1 MEQLTFEDMGRD
13 FGAEKGSGAWTERE
27 QQYLYWL
34 SQAPAIGAVTIKKLW
49 DRCRSFET
57 VYNMEETALSRMG
70 LLKQNQA
77 ADLGSWK
84 SCLGRCREEY
94 GVLQEKGIR
103 LVTFLDE
110 EYPGRLKP
118 LYDSP
123 AVLYGIGHFPDEER
137 PAAAIVGARD
147 CSHYG
152 RETAEALGRVLAEA
166 GIQVISG
173 MALGIDGA
181 GHRGCLKGGGDTYAV
196 LGCGV
201 DICYPRNHFS
211 MYMEIPQKGGILS
224 EYRPGQPPIPG
235 NFPARNRI
243 ISGLSDVIVVVEARA
258 KSGSLITVDCGL
270 EQGREI
276 FAVPGRN
283 TDSLSRGCNRLI
295 RQGAGIVTCPEDIL
309 DFFQIPVKKT
319 EGVDEKKKNGLAKKE
334 KMVYSCLD
342 LQPKYID
349 RIVEDSGL
357 SLGECLTLLLELEL
371 GGHIIQTAGH
381 YYAKKL

>member
-1 MEQLTFEDMGRD
+1 M
-13 FGAEKGSGAWTERE
+13 
-27 QQYLYWL
+27 
-34 SQAPAIGAVTIKKLW
+34 
-49 DRCRSFET
+49 
-57 VYNMEETALSRMG
+57 
-70 LLKQNQA
+70 
-77 ADLGSWK
+77 
-84 SCLGRCREEY
+84 
-94 GVLQEKGIR
+94 
-103 LVTFLDE
+103 
-110 EYPGRLKP
+110 
-118 LYDSP
+118 YDSP
-123 AVLYGIGHFPDEER
+123 AVLYGIGRFPDEER

-319 EGVDEKKKNGLAKKE
+319 DGVDEKKKNGLAKKE